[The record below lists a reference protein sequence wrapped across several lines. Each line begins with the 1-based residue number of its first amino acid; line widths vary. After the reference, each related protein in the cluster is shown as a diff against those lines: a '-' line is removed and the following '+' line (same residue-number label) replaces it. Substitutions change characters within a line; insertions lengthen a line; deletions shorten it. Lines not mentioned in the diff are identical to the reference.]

1 MGEYFA
7 GRRGFDLLGDETWVK
22 DETTK
27 RQSYESRTLPNC
39 FAIRSFVVS

>member
-27 RQSYESRTLPNC
+27 LRIKNTAELFRDS
-39 FAIRSFVVS
+39 